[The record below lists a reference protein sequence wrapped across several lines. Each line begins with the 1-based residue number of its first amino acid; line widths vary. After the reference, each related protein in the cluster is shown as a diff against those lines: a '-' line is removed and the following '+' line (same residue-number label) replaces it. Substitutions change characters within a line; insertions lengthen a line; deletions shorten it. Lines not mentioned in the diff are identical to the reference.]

1 MELSRTF
8 QTRAQAL
15 EVYRSQLCRQLLFIE
30 VFEAVRPDTP
40 IKLTLRISETNSVIK
55 LAAKAIKMIRKSEA
69 IELGYGTRAG
79 VILDVPITPDIVA
92 PFRAFFL
99 SDTGGNSQASP
110 AASGTS
116 STHQVSQSSRVK
128 VSYSSDV
135 STAYSQNPKIS
146 FSSSQGGNSIQSANY
161 GASQSGTRMNN
172 GHSRFGIVSPELLA
186 QSAQRASNP
195 NVEHT
200 SSQYSRLNAVPRD
213 VSSSS
218 EAKAVVRDSASS
230 QYSRLNSVPRESDN
244 PSYSSQLQ
252 AVPREPVSSHYSR
265 LNAPPREPTPPS
277 YSSQLH
283 AVPREPVAKKT
294 SASGYQSVASIFDDL
309 EDEVIVVSPTGEA
322 VSQVNHD
329 HPADEPQI
337 DLYAVSG
344 EVSHDKQSGRSSSAS
359 FEPGRRVTAPV
370 NTDIAAQK
378 MADVTPVPQRKP
390 VERLDEISSD
400 AKRMTFPQEP
410 IVPKSATTIQREN
423 VALRTTS
430 EATPVP
436 VQRKAFEGLSEIA
449 ADEKRYSASDVKE
462 PPKSATT
469 LQRES
474 VSPLANIEFDDEL
487 GLPDPEDAVAGI
499 MPTKKAS
506 NDSKMIKLTLNDAF
520 DPNDFEI
527 SDIEFEKEESKKHTA
542 DSALHAMDG
551 FIFDDETDDLA
562 DIEIADDF
570 DFSVNDADLIDIN
583 QANDASMIE
592 LDASDFVLSDD
603 EPQKNKVAES
613 VEMGGHAS
621 DSQDDQG
628 GRVKTVGDIAHR
640 NANSRSNHF
649 FSATAQLER
658 NTLQEATPAAP
669 MKISAV
675 LAAHE
680 HDEQGG
686 FDSPQAASSQGRH
699 ADDDSRQISLKNQ
712 SELISSLNNL
722 ARAERQ
728 SFAPEVE
735 PKLLKNVANDAIRN
749 LNEDVLQLNNDQ
761 TGKAAGRSPLGDIR
775 NMSEEQVIRALD
787 KSEGIAE
794 RGSIFALFKL
804 MPTASQEEIR
814 SVYNDTVR
822 TLHPDCYDH
831 ACFSEKTIQR
841 LEDAYQRFNEAN
853 QIIQHPVRRKLY
865 IEASRLEG
873 CRGGMPLKQYKKW
886 IETYQQKNAVNIRM
900 ANSLVEQ
907 VRESQENGLLSEA
920 AQQLKLA
927 LQYDPFNFE
936 AHVIELE
943 KQDDLN

>member
-40 IKLTLRISETNSVIK
+40 IKVTLRISETDSVIK

-99 SDTGGNSQASP
+99 SDTGGTSSLTVSSASILP
-110 AASGTS
+110 
-116 STHQVSQSSRVK
+116 STHQTSPSSRVK

-146 FSSSQGGNSIQSANY
+146 FSSSQVGNNAQNANY
-161 GASQSGTRMNN
+161 ASSQLGSRINN

-186 QSAQRASNP
+186 QSEQRASNP
-195 NVEHT
+195 NAEHT
-200 SSQYSRLNAVPRD
+200 SSQHSRLNSVPRD

-218 EAKAVVRDSASS
+218 ETDAVLRDASSS
-230 QYSRLNSVPRESDN
+230 QYSHLNSVPRE
-244 PSYSSQLQ
+244 
-252 AVPREPVSSHYSR
+252 PVK
-265 LNAPPREPTPPS
+265 PS

-283 AVPREPVAKKT
+283 SVPREPVDKT
-294 SASGYQSVASIFDDL
+294 KTGASSYQSVASIFDDL
-309 EDEVIVVSPTGEA
+309 EDEVIAVSPSGEA
-322 VSQVNHD
+322 VSQLRQD

-337 DLYAVSG
+337 DLYADSG
-344 EVSHDKQSGRSSSAS
+344 TTSHDKQAAQPASAS
-359 FEPGRRVTAPV
+359 FEPGCRATAPV
-370 NTDIAAQK
+370 NADGAAQK
-378 MADVTPVPQRKP
+378 MAAVTPVPQRKP
-390 VERLDEISSD
+390 LERLDEISSD
-400 AKRMTFPQEP
+400 AKRVAIPQEP
-410 IVPKSATTIQREN
+410 IVPKNATTIQRES
-423 VALRTTS
+423 VVRRTTS

-436 VQRKAFEGLSEIA
+436 VQRKSFDGFSEIA
-449 ADEKRYSASDVKE
+449 ADEKRYGASDVNE

-474 VSPLANIEFDDEL
+474 VRPLANIEFDDEL

-499 MPTKKAS
+499 MPTQKAS

-527 SDIEFEKEESKKHTA
+527 SDVEFEKQEPKKHTA
-542 DSALHAMDG
+542 GSALHAMEG
-551 FIFDDETDDLA
+551 FIFDDETDVLD

-570 DFSVNDADLIDIN
+570 EFSVNDADLIDIN

-592 LDASDFVLSDD
+592 FDAGDFVLPDD
-603 EPQKNKVAES
+603 SLHQEKDAGGAEKVD
-613 VEMGGHAS
+613 HAS
-621 DSQDDQG
+621 NIPDDG
-628 GRVKTVGDIAHR
+628 MRAKTPSDATHR
-640 NANSRSNHF
+640 NANPRSNLF
-649 FSATAQLER
+649 FSASAQLER
-658 NTLQEATPAAP
+658 HMRESSSDNVFRPVGNVHQEATPAAP

-680 HDEQGG
+680 HDEQSG
-686 FDSPQAASSQGRH
+686 FTSAQSAIAH
-699 ADDDSRQISLKNQ
+699 ADRHSEEDSRKISLKNQ
-712 SELISSLNNL
+712 SEHISSLNDL

-728 SFAPEVE
+728 APAPEVE
-735 PKLLKNVANDAIRN
+735 PKLLKNVANDAMRN
-749 LNEDVLQLNNDQ
+749 LNEDVLQLNNEQ

-775 NMSEEQVIRALD
+775 NMSEEQVIRTLD

-804 MPTASQEEIR
+804 MPTASQEDIR
-814 SVYNDTVR
+814 AVYNDTVR
-822 TLHPDCYDH
+822 TLHPDGYDH
-831 ACFSEKTIQR
+831 SCFSEKTIQR

-873 CRGGMPLKQYKKW
+873 IRGGMPLKQYKQW
-886 IETYQQKNAVNIRM
+886 LETYKQKNAVNIRM

-907 VRESQENGLLSEA
+907 IRESLENGLQSEA
-920 AQQLKLA
+920 AQQVKLA

-936 AHVIELE
+936 AHTIQLE
-943 KQDDLN
+943 KQDDLI